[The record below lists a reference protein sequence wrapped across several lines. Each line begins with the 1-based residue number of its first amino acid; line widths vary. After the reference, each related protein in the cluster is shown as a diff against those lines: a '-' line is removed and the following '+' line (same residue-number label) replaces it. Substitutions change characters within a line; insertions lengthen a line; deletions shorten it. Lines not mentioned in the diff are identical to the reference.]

1 MTSLLRTLDLYG
13 SGTLLAWSRI
23 SKSQPWKLT
32 PFSLSFLSIQ
42 PHLYVHLLIQMRK
55 THAPLFVLFPGPG
68 IPALWAWHTPQGPN
82 IPSIPSKAE
91 SVPPSLHSTAQMA
104 NHGLTPVL

>member
-1 MTSLLRTLDLYG
+1 MEVEALQSVPPVDPAPPVCTLAD
-13 SGTLLAWSRI
+13 TDEED
-23 SKSQPWKLT
+23 
-32 PFSLSFLSIQ
+32 
-42 PHLYVHLLIQMRK
+42 
-55 THAPLFVLFPGPG
+55 HAPLFVLFPGPG

-104 NHGLTPVL
+104 NHGLTPLL